1 MNRKWNALLTKT
13 PWKSCSPGQ
22 TIGFHFVC
30 LVTSVVSDFVTPWT
44 VAHQAPQTVGFLLC
58 PNILQMAGY
67 LLYLKDG
74 RKTKKE
80 HWFLYLKH
88 KHQITTQSNRF
99 SSCLR
104 ASLMYLYSLNKK
116 HISMCF
122 LFFSLCEH
130 LKLPSF
136 CVCVCVCVCV

>member
-1 MNRKWNALLTKT
+1 MYEQKMERLG
-13 PWKSCSPGQ
+13 SPKPPENPAPLGQ

-30 LVTSVVSDFVTPWT
+30 LVTSVVSDFATPGT

-80 HWFLYLKH
+80 RDFYISSTNTRLLH
-88 KHQITTQSNRF
+88 KVTDF
-99 SSCLR
+99 CL
-104 ASLMYLYSLNKK
+104 A
-116 HISMCF
+116 
-122 LFFSLCEH
+122 
-130 LKLPSF
+130 
-136 CVCVCVCVCV
+136 